1 MTYGSA
7 LNRIAF
13 VLALATLPLLASA
26 QDGGADIEAGKTLFR
41 NLCASCHNKDMKSD
55 LTGPALGGVEDRW
68 AAFPQAD
75 LYNWIRN
82 SQAMVKAGHPRAVE
96 VYNQWKQ
103 LQMTA
108 FTSLTDPEIANIL
121 AYINCT
127 YTNTCPGAVAS
138 VVGPVAAVQVQ
149 KKDYTFQFILVAL
162 ILGILAIVLARIL
175 ANLNYMMQLQEGN
188 APARRKTLVEIL
200 TSRGVVGFVVFA
212 LVVLGGYTT
221 VNNAVALGRQQGYAP
236 EQPIKFS
243 HATHSGLHKIDCQ
256 YCHDGARRSKQSVIP
271 AANTCMNCHAAIKVG
286 SQYGTAEIS
295 KIYASIGWDPNEN
308 AYIENYDQMSEADI
322 EKIFRKWIADTYTKE
337 MTDKDPKMDKLEK
350 TVNEQWKGIKTS
362 LTNDKKKKIQGPI
375 EWVRIHNLPDHAY
388 FNHAQHVAVGKVECQ
403 TCHGPVEQME
413 VVQQYSPLSMG
424 WCINCH
430 RQTEV
435 KFADNDY
442 YQSYARY
449 HEQIK
454 KGERKKVTVEDIGGL
469 ECQKCHY

>member
-1 MTYGSA
+1 MIYGSV
-7 LNRIAF
+7 LNRVTLVF
-13 VLALATLPLLASA
+13 ALAILPLLAPA

-103 LQMTA
+103 VQMTA

-127 YTNTCPGAVAS
+127 YTNTCPGATVNAVS
-138 VVGPVAAVQVQ
+138 PVAAVQVQ
-149 KKDYTFQFILVAL
+149 KKDYTFQFILVAA
-162 ILGILAIVLARIL
+162 ILGVLAIVLARIL
-175 ANLNYMMQLQEGN
+175 ANLNYMMQVQEGN

-200 TSRGVVGFVVFA
+200 TSRSVIGFVVFA

-243 HATHSGLHKIDCQ
+243 HATHAGLHKIDCQ

-295 KIYASIGWDPNEN
+295 KIYASIGWDPNEGT
-308 AYIENYDQMSEADI
+308 YIENYDQMSEADI

-337 MTDKDPKMDKLEK
+337 MTDKDPKLDKLEK

-435 KFADNDY
+435 KFANNDY

-454 KGERKKVTVEDIGGL
+454 KGERKKVTVEEIGGL